1 MPIYASFS
9 STPNYTHRIFHP
21 LLRNIS
27 SLSLFRSRSR
37 FTRALSRLRC
47 SPARFIWDGA
57 HTHNITSNS
66 RSLTPPPCCLDDEE
80 EHIREARQQQLC
92 YFFQGLLRL
101 HLIILPS
108 LSLCPMCMEIFLPP
122 SDAHMHARSL
132 FRDDASPKYIY
143 VKQPDVF
150 FKGVKNYKF
159 EPRSLQH
166 SPGNNSTC
174 SEPKSRRSLCHLM
187 GGGGEAFRGRGNW
200 L

>member
-1 MPIYASFS
+1 MFPG
-9 STPNYTHRIFHP
+9 
-21 LLRNIS
+21 
-27 SLSLFRSRSR
+27 
-37 FTRALSRLRC
+37 ALYLG
-47 SPARFIWDGA
+47 WG
-57 HTHNITSNS
+57 THNITSNS

-143 VKQPDVF
+143 VKQSDVF

-174 SEPKSRRSLCHLM
+174 SEPKSRRSLPLD
-187 GGGGEAFRGRGNW
+187 GWRRGSVSGTRKLAVIETRRLCRCVPCGDARERRKSN
-200 L
+200 